1 MSNCITLS
9 LTEIN
14 PVYHVKISCRLVIG
28 LNIDESIILL
38 QKKLQIG
45 IKMLEKRKRKL
56 YSMNTL
62 ALQVLIENMQ
72 LVKLVPVLNKVH

>member
-1 MSNCITLS
+1 M
-9 LTEIN
+9 
-14 PVYHVKISCRLVIG
+14 YHVKISCRLVTG

-72 LVKLVPVLNKVH
+72 LVKLVHVLNKVH

>member
-1 MSNCITLS
+1 M
-9 LTEIN
+9 
-14 PVYHVKISCRLVIG
+14 G
-28 LNIDESIILL
+28 LNIDESVILL
-38 QKKLQIG
+38 RKKLQIG